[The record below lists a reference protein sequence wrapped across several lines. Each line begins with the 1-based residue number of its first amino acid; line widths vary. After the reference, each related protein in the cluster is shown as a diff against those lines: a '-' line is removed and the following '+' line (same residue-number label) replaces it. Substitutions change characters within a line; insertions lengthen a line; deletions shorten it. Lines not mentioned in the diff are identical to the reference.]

1 MATCVRVFLL
11 VLGFTPVTPLGAWAQ
26 LDPRIAPGPR
36 RVDVSGTGGF
46 LVSTDWSDL
55 VLLVQSRRPAA
66 RSSNCSCAISSLS
79 QVLCLML
86 RSLIGR
92 GATACARTAASR
104 GRVSRSLAVAAI
116 SPRSRWSSSVDVD
129 TYLYDI
135 AGVIGMMDYR
145 PRAWVW
151 PYIFFGVGGITY
163 NLEQGVSPPLTF
175 IERRRTVDGQT
186 LIVRESPDQLLIA
199 IDELGVETQLALNLG
214 VGADFRI
221 PMGPASLGVRF
232 EAGITSIVR
241 QSFRC

>member
-1 MATCVRVFLL
+1 MFDAAVTYWEGRYGVR
-11 VLGFTPVTPLGAWAQ
+11 AH
-26 LDPRIAPGPR
+26 
-36 RVDVSGTGGF
+36 GGF
-46 LVSTDWSDL
+46 
-55 VLLVQSRRPAA
+55 A
-66 RSSNCSCAISSLS
+66 RSC
-79 QVLCLML
+79 
-86 RSLIGR
+86 
-92 GATACARTAASR
+92 
-104 GRVSRSLAVAAI
+104 LAVARRCGDLAALADGA
-116 SPRSRWSSSVDVD
+116 SSVDVD

-232 EAGITSIVR
+232 EASDHIHRSPIAIQVLNVERFTPARGGARVAFGAVHNLRIAAGVVVELGR
-241 QSFRC
+241 